1 MDAFSLALLIHPL
14 VILAPSSW
22 SMIAPYGVS
31 SLSNAAMHG
40 YSEVLYAFASAAA
53 NNGSAFAA

>member
-1 MDAFSLALLIHPL
+1 
-14 VILAPSSW
+14 
-22 SMIAPYGVS
+22 MIAPYGVS